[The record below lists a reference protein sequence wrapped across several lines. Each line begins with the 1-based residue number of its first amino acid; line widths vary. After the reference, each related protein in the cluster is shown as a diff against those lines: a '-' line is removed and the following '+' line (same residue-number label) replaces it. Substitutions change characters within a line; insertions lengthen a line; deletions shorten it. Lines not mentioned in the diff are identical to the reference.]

1 MGAWPLYSLFFI
13 SMPSVSQNVGT
24 IDGLVIYIL
33 GPDVAVN
40 LDKEKERETHA
51 RFSADN
57 QVTLST

>member
-1 MGAWPLYSLFFI
+1 
-13 SMPSVSQNVGT
+13 MPSVSQNVGT
-24 IDGLVIYIL
+24 IDDLVIYIL